1 MKLEGLNYLNA
12 PGGQSPD
19 HLIKLNKGHT
29 SNNEINERRQ
39 SSFIFCI

>member
-19 HLIKLNKGHT
+19 DLIKLNKGHT
-29 SNNEINERRQ
+29 FNNKID
-39 SSFIFCI
+39 